1 MQEKQDKIGLIWF
14 KNNLRIEDNEPLA
27 KATQKYD
34 KLIAVFC
41 FEPLWWK
48 ETTWGTTKINSYR
61 IHFLWQSINK
71 LKENL
76 NLLNIPLLS
85 STKSSLEL
93 VSNLLENYD
102 IEAIFTQKEWTSEEM
117 LIQQKI
123 ENKFPSIKIYEYYS
137 QLVFHPNDLPF
148 TAANT
153 PDTFTNFRKKVEKY
167 GKLQSSISKP
177 KTASLAFFN
186 QVEKSIPKLELKD
199 LGIAPFS
206 IDKRTAFPFNG
217 GENSAK
223 NRVQNYF
230 YETKNILVYKETRNG
245 TVGSE
250 YSSKFSPW
258 LANGSLSARW
268 LYTEIEKFEKEVKSN
283 ASTYWLKFELLW
295 REFFKYISLKHGNKL
310 FYLHGY
316 NENYYQHDIFFT
328 ESFEDWKNG
337 KTGEEF
343 VDANMLEL
351 NETGFMSNRGRQIV
365 ASYWC
370 HDLKQDW
377 RAGAAY
383 FEQQLIDYDVHSNW
397 GNWAYIAGIGS
408 DPRPNRY
415 FNTEKQAERYD
426 GDRQFRDL
434 WKKRK
439 Q

>member
-1 MQEKQDKIGLIWF
+1 MQEKQEKIGLVWLR
-14 KNNLRIEDNEPLA
+14 NNLRIEDNEPLF
-27 KATQKYD
+27 KATQKFD
-34 KLIAVFC
+34 KVIAVFC

-48 ETTWGTTKINSYR
+48 KTSWETKKISPFK
-61 IHFLWQSINK
+61 IQFLWQSLMD
-71 LKENL
+71 LKQNL
-76 NLLNIPLLS
+76 KVLNIPLIIFKNASDDAISDLC
-85 STKSSLEL
+85 
-93 VSNLLENYD
+93 NQYH
-102 IEAIFTQKEWTSEEM
+102 IEAIFTQKEWTSEEV
-117 LIQQKI
+117 LIQEKI

-137 QLVFHPNDLPF
+137 QLIFHPNDLPF
-148 TAANT
+148 TPANT

-167 GKLQSSISKP
+167 GKLQNPISKP
-177 KTASLAFFN
+177 KTANFAFFN

-206 IDKRTAFPFNG
+206 IDERTAFPFNG

-245 TVGSE
+245 MVGSE

-258 LANGSLSARW
+258 LANGCISARW
-268 LYTEIEKFEKEVKSN
+268 LYSEIEKFEKEVKSN
-283 ASTYWLKFELLW
+283 FSTYWLKFELLW
-295 REFFKYISLKHGNKL
+295 REFFKYMSLKHSNKL

-328 ESFEDWKNG
+328 ESFEHWKNG
-337 KTGEEF
+337 TTGEAF
-343 VDANMLEL
+343 VDANMHEL
-351 NETGFMSNRGRQIV
+351 NQTGFISNRGRQIV

-426 GDRQFRDL
+426 GDNKFRNL
-434 WKKRK
+434 WKK
-439 Q
+439 